1 MNKAEILQLN
11 DNQLEHLS
19 NGHNERDRMYRKHE
33 AFSGNNKYC
42 YFDVD
47 NCSKGL

>member
-1 MNKAEILQLN
+1 MNKAVILQLN
-11 DNQLEHLS
+11 GNPLEHLS
-19 NGHNERDRMYRKHE
+19 NGHNERHRMYRKHE
-33 AFSGNNKYC
+33 AFSGNNKYS